1 MWRALLP
8 RLRSGRWLIACGG
21 AALLPCV
28 LLAAE
33 DSEVPVTHRHRGL
46 LLRPAEADRLTRSA
60 LESLAQHALPDD
72 DPRVTAVRA
81 VGQRLIAGAEHSG
94 LTPRFIVSEDARANA
109 FSVGS
114 ASIVVFTGLLEMLQD
129 QAREGLVDSETA
141 LARVLSHELGHLIA
155 AHARE
160 KFNVVPLQLSI
171 LALAAVS
178 PPAAVGAAAAD
189 LLLHELPLWRTLE
202 LEADAIG
209 LSLLASAGYDPSAAA
224 EYFRV
229 RDFRAEVR
237 DVVPELLAE
246 ALPESVSHLAL
257 PELLCEAPSDRTRA
271 EHAEQLLAAAELAA
285 ALDTAGEPPPLQL
298 SAATAQVLQ

>member
-1 MWRALLP
+1 MWRAMMT
-8 RLRSGRWLIACGG
+8 RLRGRRWLVVAGG
-21 AALLPCV
+21 GVALLPCV
-28 LLAAE
+28 FAD

-46 LLRPAEADRLTRSA
+46 LLGAADADSLTRSA
-60 LESLAQHALPDD
+60 LADLTRRSLADD
-72 DPRVTAVRA
+72 DPRVRAVRA
-81 VGQRLIAGAEHSG
+81 VGERLIRGAQHLGRGVE
-94 LTPRFIVSEDARANA
+94 LRPTFLVSDDARANA

-114 ASIVVFTGLLEMLQD
+114 GSVVVFTGLLEMLED
-129 QAREGLVDSETA
+129 QAREGLVDAETA

-155 AHARE
+155 AHSRE
-160 KFNVVPLQLSI
+160 KFNVLPLQLSI

-209 LSLLASAGYDPSAAA
+209 LSLLATAGYDPRAAA

-237 DVVPELLAE
+237 DVLPSLLSE
-246 ALPESVSHLAL
+246 ALPEQLAHAAL

-271 EHAEQLLAAAELAA
+271 EHVEQLLAAAVGPAGQQLLLASSA
-285 ALDTAGEPPPLQL
+285 DPAQMLQ
-298 SAATAQVLQ
+298 